1 MYQKNLSS
9 IKWLATLRGM
19 FVLLV
24 FASHELTS
32 IVNRDILLAVG
43 KIGVA
48 GFFLISGYL
57 AKTSIEK
64 RNIKQFL
71 FNRFVRLY
79 PVYWIILLLSVFTSI
94 ITHDRIWSVSE
105 ILANMTF
112 FHQYMGFNNIIGSS
126 WMLSIMVIF
135 FVSIVLIVKKTSKAG
150 LLFLIFA
157 IGAIICAYLRFH
169 FLKPFPTAIFLMT
182 CMGIFGFDYH
192 KYGFCKKNILN
203 LFLFEIILAISAYLS
218 YQDKILFYEIAYNG
232 AFLFFFL
239 FSGKNIGIGIFDK
252 LGQLGFTFFLG
263 AEIPSAL
270 LIYFFPSLKSNFG
283 FFLTIHFALCILF
296 SWFVTKF
303 IETPIIQGAKELE
316 KRIK

>member
-1 MYQKNLSS
+1 MINQNSSS
-9 IKWLATLRGM
+9 IKWLATLRGI

-24 FASHELTS
+24 FVSHELTP
-32 IVNRDILLAVG
+32 IVNKDILLAVG

-79 PVYWIILLLSVFTSI
+79 PVYWILLLLSVFTSI
-94 ITHDRIWSVSE
+94 ITHDRIWSVYE

-112 FHQYMGFNNIIGSS
+112 FHQYMGFENIIGSS

-135 FVSIVLIVKKTSKAG
+135 FVSIVLIVKKTSKAD

-157 IGAIICAYLRFH
+157 IGAVVCGYLRFH

-182 CMGIFGFDYH
+182 CMGIFGFHYH
-192 KYGFCKKNILN
+192 KYGFCKKNIFN
-203 LFLFEIILAISAYLS
+203 LILFEITLAISAYLS

-232 AFLFFFL
+232 AFLLFFL
-239 FSGKNIGIGIFDK
+239 FSVKNIGMGIFDK

-263 AEIPSAL
+263 AGIPSAL
-270 LIYFFPSLKSNFG
+270 WIYAFPSLKLNFG
-283 FFLTIHFALCILF
+283 LFFIIHFVLCILF

-303 IETPIIQGAKELE
+303 IENPIIQRAKELE